1 MTAKLVFTRTLGVA
15 VPVGLVVVF
24 SIFICLATATG
35 NASEVAALVGAI
47 GVSLGLA
54 IVASLGKRFHPL
66 SLYAVFTYSH
76 GALFIMRPLYN
87 GLFQDAVDPFG
98 AGQHDSTIVLAAVI
112 AALGFITVSSLYGV
126 SRRRGRPS
134 FIIEPL
140 PNAVWR
146 TATPGVI
153 AVIAVGVALY
163 SVYVRQIGGIDRLLS
178 VSTGRS
184 VELTQALA
192 SSSGY
197 FTSGLLFTFGASI
210 LIYCHGLRSGRRR
223 LAILGV
229 ALLVIG
235 SGPQLLAGS
244 RSVFLPLAVTLL
256 VCFVWIFPGRIK
268 PVYVAFAALPAF
280 LLFFIIPRLLRQ
292 MPTEAPG
299 SGFFSQLA
307 PDQVLDGFFGGLDT
321 AMIDAFAHQV
331 AEQASGQ
338 LPLTDGSTYVA
349 ALGAAIPRAW
359 WTDKPQT
366 VDTLLNQ
373 ALFPDTAARSIG
385 FSFGVYSEPY
395 LNFGFLGVV
404 IFCAFLGTAFAMIDN
419 LLAKDLGVF
428 TLSLCALV
436 VGSLFPI
443 VRGSLTFDSQ
453 RLLIPAIPIVL
464 VYIGVKVFH
473 ADRNERQ
480 VTTTDWRGVGAAPT
494 SRYIVR

>member
-1 MTAKLVFTRTLGVA
+1 MAFLGR
-15 VPVGLVVVF
+15 
-24 SIFICLATATG
+24 
-35 NASEVAALVGAI
+35 N
-47 GVSLGLA
+47 
-54 IVASLGKRFHPL
+54 FHPL

-76 GALFIMRPLYN
+76 IALFVIRPAYN
-87 GLFQDAVDPFG
+87 GIFQNAIDPFG
-98 AGQHDSTIVLAAVI
+98 AGQHNSTLILAAVI
-112 AALGFITVSSLYGV
+112 AALGFITVSLLYGMLKHP
-126 SRRRGRPS
+126 GRPNFTIS
-134 FIIEPL
+134 PL
-140 PNAVWR
+140 SSGAWR
-146 TATPGVI
+146 TAAPGV
-153 AVIAVGVALY
+153 VIVILAGVALY
-163 SVYVRQIGGIDRLLS
+163 SVYVRQLGGIDRLLA
-178 VSTGRS
+178 VSSGRS

-197 FTSGLLFTFGASI
+197 FTSGLLFTFGASV
-210 LIYCHGLRSGRRR
+210 LIYCHGLKSGRKR

-229 ALLVIG
+229 ALLAVG
-235 SGPQLLAGS
+235 TGPQLLAGS

-268 PVYVAFAALPAF
+268 PVYVAVAALPAF

-292 MPTEAPG
+292 MPTDAPG

-331 AEQASGQ
+331 AEQGSGQ
-338 LPLTDGSTYVA
+338 LPLANGSTYVG

-373 ALFPDTAARSIG
+373 ALFPDTASRSIG

-395 LNFGFLGVV
+395 LNFGFFGVV
-404 IFCAFLGTAFAMIDN
+404 LFCAFLGVAFAIVDN
-419 LLAKDLGVF
+419 LMMNNLSVF
-428 TLSLCALV
+428 GLSLCALV

-453 RLLIPAIPIVL
+453 RLLIPAIPIIL
-464 VYIGVKVFH
+464 IYIGVQVFYTGQK
-473 ADRNERQ
+473 ERQ
-480 VTTTDWRGVGAAPT
+480 LRNID
-494 SRYIVR
+494 SRASGTAQSLRYSAR